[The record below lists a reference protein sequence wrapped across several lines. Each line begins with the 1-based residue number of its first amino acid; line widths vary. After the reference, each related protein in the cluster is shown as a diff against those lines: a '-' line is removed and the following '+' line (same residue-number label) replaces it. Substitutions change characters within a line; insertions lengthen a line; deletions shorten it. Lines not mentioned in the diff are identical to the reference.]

1 MNQEPAED
9 TKEDTKIEKE
19 KAKHPEDPV
28 VSGEESPV
36 EAENEIEKKDQE
48 TRDLSD
54 RLLRNQAEFENFK
67 KRIIK
72 DKAEGIKYAN
82 EGVLQDL
89 LGLLDNL
96 QRAVDH
102 GEGSPDLEKWLEGV
116 KLTIKQFE
124 DLLGKFGVNPIPTV
138 GESFDPAIH
147 QAMSQVE
154 SDSED
159 GTIVGELQRGY
170 LLYDRVLRPS
180 LVTVSRKKQS
190 VESEDEGGNNG

>member
-1 MNQEPAED
+1 MNQEPTE
-9 TKEDTKIEKE
+9 ETKIEE
-19 KAKHPEDPV
+19 EIAKPPEDSA
-28 VSGEESPV
+28 VSDEGGEESPV
-36 EAENEIEKKDQE
+36 EEKSEIEKKDQE
-48 TRDLSD
+48 IRDLSD
-54 RLLRNQAEFENFK
+54 RILRNQAEFENDK

-82 EGVLQDL
+82 EGILQEL

-102 GEGSPDLEKWLEGV
+102 GEGSPGITKWLEGV
-116 KLTIKQFE
+116 NLTIKKFK
-124 DLLGKFGVNPIPTV
+124 DLLEKFGVKPIRAV
-138 GESFDPAIH
+138 GETFDPALH

-159 GTIVGELQRGY
+159 GAIVGELQRGY

-190 VESEDEGGNNG
+190 SESEDEGGHHG